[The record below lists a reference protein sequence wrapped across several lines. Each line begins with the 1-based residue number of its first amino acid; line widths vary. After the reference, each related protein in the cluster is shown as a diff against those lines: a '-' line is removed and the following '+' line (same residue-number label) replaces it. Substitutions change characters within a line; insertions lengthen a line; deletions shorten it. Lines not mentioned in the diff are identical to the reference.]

1 MGRHLLRTQCY
12 SSQDWNVMQH
22 ALLLA
27 SKQLEPPKYQYAD
40 RLARRV
46 MTLFDQGLHDAQ
58 AIASAAVHQERL
70 IAQIAL
76 FRDTARQP

>member
-1 MGRHLLRTQCY
+1 MGRHPIRKLYY
-12 SSQDWNVMQH
+12 SSQDWNLMQH

-27 SKQLEPPKYQYAD
+27 SKQLGPSKYPYAD
-40 RLARRV
+40 RLARRI
-46 MTLFDQGLHDAQ
+46 MRLFDQGSHDAQ